1 MGSNRFATILLMSE
15 TDSCPCGSGAPLNA
29 CCKPLLDGTTKAPT
43 AEALMRSRYTAYTL
57 QDIDYL
63 ASTLDPDELRDFDR
77 ATTEEWARDSTWVG
91 LEIVKTS
98 AGSGN
103 DKDGT
108 VEFKA
113 RYERAGAMHEH
124 HEVSRFRNMG
134 GRWLYSGG
142 KDVGPVQFKRDAP
155 KTGRNEPCPCG
166 SGRKYKKCCGK

>member
-1 MGSNRFATILLMSE
+1 MSE
-15 TDSCPCGSGAPLNA
+15 TDPCPCGSGAALTA
-29 CCKPLLDGTTKAPT
+29 CCKPFIDGTAKAPT
-43 AEALMRSRYTAYTL
+43 AESLMRSRYTAYTL

-63 ASTLDPDELRDFDR
+63 ESTLHGAELRDFDKD
-77 ATTEEWARDSTWVG
+77 ATAKWARDSTWLG
-91 LEIVKTS
+91 LEIVNTS
-98 AGSGN
+98 AGSSD

-113 RYERAGAMHEH
+113 RYERDGVVQEH
-124 HEVSRFRNMG
+124 HEVSLFRKVD

-142 KDVGPVQFKRDAP
+142 KAVGPVQFKRAVP

>member
-1 MGSNRFATILLMSE
+1 MSE
-15 TDSCPCGSGAPLNA
+15 TDPCPCGSGASLNA
-29 CCKPLLDGTTKAPT
+29 CCKPLIDGTAKAAT

-63 ASTLDPDELRDFDR
+63 ASTLDANQLRDFDR
-77 ATTEEWARDSTWVG
+77 DTTETWARDSNWIG
-91 LEIVKTS
+91 LEIVNTS
-98 AGSGN
+98 AGSAG

-113 RYERAGAMHEH
+113 RYERGGAIQQH
-124 HEVSRFRNMG
+124 HEVSRFRNIA

-142 KDVGPVQFKRDAP
+142 KDVGPAQFKRDAP

>member
-77 ATTEEWARDSTWVG
+77 ATTEEWARDSTWMG

>member
-1 MGSNRFATILLMSE
+1 MSE
-15 TDSCPCGSGAPLNA
+15 TNPCPCGSGASLNG
-29 CCKPLLDGTTKAPT
+29 CCKPFIDGTAKAPT
-43 AEALMRSRYTAYTL
+43 AEALMRSRYTAYAL

-63 ASTLDPDELRDFDR
+63 ESTLHGAELRDFDKD
-77 ATTEEWARDSTWVG
+77 ATAKWARDSTWLG
-91 LEIVKTS
+91 LEIVNTS
-98 AGSGN
+98 AGSSD

-113 RYERAGAMHEH
+113 RYERDGVVQEH
-124 HEVSRFRNMG
+124 HEVSLFRKVD

-142 KDVGPVQFKRDAP
+142 KEVGPVQFKREAP

>member
-1 MGSNRFATILLMSE
+1 
-15 TDSCPCGSGAPLNA
+15 
-29 CCKPLLDGTTKAPT
+29 
-43 AEALMRSRYTAYTL
+43 MRSRYTAYTL